1 MAKLKRPLN
10 SEKARGALGGIVFS
24 ESNQVNYARKNTVR
38 PYVKTEKRKEAAN
51 RLSLSA
57 AGWQRMTEA
66 DKQHWVDFAESTAA
80 WNAFGERFTK
90 PAFSWYCACRENL
103 ASVGHPKNPKIL
115 DAEFPPTPYQISYQ
129 QPSIFDS
136 RLIII
141 GSQTEAPGQYYL
153 RLYKSKIPSSSRLFN
168 ISECELW
175 KADNTVNNQCR
186 FNMTTQEYNAFKG
199 VYTIFAQF
207 VDRDSGLASDFFK
220 ARIDFE

>member
-24 ESNQVNYARKNTVR
+24 ESNQVNYARRNTVR
-38 PYVKTEKRKEAAN
+38 PYVQTEKRKEAAN
-51 RLSLSA
+51 RLVLSA
-57 AGWQRMTEA
+57 SGWQRMTEA
-66 DKQHWVDFAESTAA
+66 DRQHWVDFAESTAA

-115 DAEFPPTPYQISYQ
+115 DAEFPPTPIDLTYIA
-129 QPSIFDS
+129 PNFFDS
-136 RLIII
+136 RLIIT
-141 GSQTEAPGQYYL
+141 GSQTGTLGQFYL
-153 RLYKSKIPSSSRLFN
+153 RLYKPKNPSSSRLFN

-175 KADNTVNNQCR
+175 RADNNVNNQCR
-186 FNMTTQEYNAFKG
+186 FNMTETEYNSFKG

-207 VDRDSGLASDFFK
+207 VDRDSGLASDFLK
-220 ARIDFE
+220 TRITFE

>member
-24 ESNQVNYARKNTVR
+24 ESNQVNYARKNTVK
-38 PYVKTEKRKEAAN
+38 PYIKTEKRKESAN
-51 RLSLSA
+51 RLALSA
-57 AGWQRMTEA
+57 SGWQRMTDA

-80 WNAFGERFTK
+80 WNAFGERFRK

-115 DAEFPPTPYQISYQ
+115 DAEFPPTPYRLTYTA
-129 QPSIFDS
+129 PDFFDS
-136 RLIII
+136 RLIIL
-141 GSQTEAPGQYYL
+141 GSQTEEPGQYYL

-186 FNMTTQEYNAFKG
+186 FNMTKTEYNAFKG

-207 VDRDSGLASDFFK
+207 VDRDSGLASDFLK
-220 ARIDFE
+220 TRITFE

>member
-66 DKQHWVDFAESTAA
+66 DRQHWVDFAESTAA

-115 DAEFPPTPYQISYQ
+115 DAEFPPTPTGLIYTA
-129 QPSIFDS
+129 PDFFDD
-136 RLIII
+136 RLKIN
-141 GSQTEAPGQYYL
+141 GTTSETSPTYYL
-153 RLYKSKIPSSSRLFN
+153 RLYKSKIPSSSRIFN

-175 KADNTVNNQCR
+175 KADNSIILQNR
-186 FNMTTQEYNAFKG
+186 YNMTTQEYNAFKG

-220 ARIDFE
+220 ARIAFE